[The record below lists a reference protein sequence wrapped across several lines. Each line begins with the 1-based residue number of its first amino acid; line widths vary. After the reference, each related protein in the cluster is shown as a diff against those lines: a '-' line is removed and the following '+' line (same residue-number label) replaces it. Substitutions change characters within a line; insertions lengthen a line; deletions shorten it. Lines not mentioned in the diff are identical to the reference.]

1 MCAVAIAGLPMSATL
16 VTAASMRSVNRRL
29 LREGALTASYD
40 AATEVTAAN
49 AVVLD
54 AAELFDAANC
64 RLRGMKMYHKMRV
77 DEALLYTAAM
87 TIQSGGTLSAVFD
100 GVILHKREMLPQVES
115 LAYEERLGCSGW
127 LYNQRVLVG
136 NRDLLLKHNV
146 DAPTREEEQR
156 FRKDG
161 CEVIYLAVEGKIAAL
176 FVVEYAANERL
187 CGYLQDLEKYGI
199 SILVRTADPNI
210 TEGLVEQ
217 YFSLPH
223 NLVKIISPVAGQMF
237 RDLTEEPPQPADC
250 GVLHNGRI
258 TAFLRAFLSAFV
270 LEEKTKLAQILLY
283 IGVGLSITLLAVL
296 SFFTALTQAGAFEIL
311 VFELLWTAISVLVP
325 NAKKV

>member
-1 MCAVAIAGLPMSATL
+1 
-16 VTAASMRSVNRRL
+16 
-29 LREGALTASYD
+29 
-40 AATEVTAAN
+40 
-49 AVVLD
+49 
-54 AAELFDAANC
+54 
-64 RLRGMKMYHKMRV
+64 
-77 DEALLYTAAM
+77 
-87 TIQSGGTLSAVFD
+87 
-100 GVILHKREMLPQVES
+100 MLP
-115 LAYEERLGCSGW
+115 LLG
-127 LYNQRVLVG
+127 VL
-136 NRDLLLKHNV
+136 
-146 DAPTREEEQR
+146 
-156 FRKDG
+156 
-161 CEVIYLAVEGKIAAL
+161 
-176 FVVEYAANERL
+176 
-187 CGYLQDLEKYGI
+187 
-199 SILVRTADPNI
+199 
-210 TEGLVEQ
+210 

>member
-1 MCAVAIAGLPMSATL
+1 
-16 VTAASMRSVNRRL
+16 
-29 LREGALTASYD
+29 
-40 AATEVTAAN
+40 
-49 AVVLD
+49 
-54 AAELFDAANC
+54 
-64 RLRGMKMYHKMRV
+64 
-77 DEALLYTAAM
+77 
-87 TIQSGGTLSAVFD
+87 
-100 GVILHKREMLPQVES
+100 
-115 LAYEERLGCSGW
+115 
-127 LYNQRVLVG
+127 
-136 NRDLLLKHNV
+136 
-146 DAPTREEEQR
+146 
-156 FRKDG
+156 

-210 TEGLVEQ
+210 TEGLIEQ

-223 NLVKIISPVAGQMF
+223 NLVKIISPVAGKMF
-237 RDLTEEPPQPADC
+237 RDLTEETPQPADC

-270 LEEKTKLAQILLY
+270 LEEKAKLAQILLY